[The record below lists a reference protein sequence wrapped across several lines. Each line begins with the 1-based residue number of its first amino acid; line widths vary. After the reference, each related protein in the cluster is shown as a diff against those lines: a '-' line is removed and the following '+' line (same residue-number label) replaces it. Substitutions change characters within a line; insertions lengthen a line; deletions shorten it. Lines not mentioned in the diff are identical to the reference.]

1 MEGKIR
7 IGVSSCLLGEKVRYD
22 GGHKHN
28 DYVADTLGAYFSY
41 IPVCPEVECGMPTP
55 REAIRLEGD
64 PESPRLV
71 TRMTHRDVTDQMVSY
86 RETRLEQLKTED
98 LCGYILKKDSP
109 SCGLWRVKVY
119 QGQGMVKS
127 GSGVFAAGLIRHFPL
142 LPVEEEGRLNDP
154 KIRENFI
161 ERVFSYKRWK
171 DFLSDKPTLGKLVA
185 FHTRHKL
192 LLMAHNP
199 QTYREMGKLVARG
212 SSLKFPELL
221 HNYEDMLMSGLAS
234 FATARKNTDVLMHIM
249 GYFKKE
255 LSGPEKAEMLDLIGQ
270 YKNGTAPLVVPVTLL
285 RHYILKYNQ
294 EYLKNQAYLNPH
306 PRELM
311 LRNHV

>member
-1 MEGKIR
+1 MEGKIT

-22 GGHKHN
+22 GSHKH
-28 DYVADTLGAYFSY
+28 DGYVAETLGAYFSY
-41 IPVCPEVECGMPTP
+41 VSVCPEVECGMPTP
-55 REAIRLEGD
+55 REPIRLEGD

-71 TRMTHRDVTDQMVSY
+71 TRMTRRNVTEQMLSY
-86 RETRLEQLKTED
+86 REAKLEQLKDED

-119 QGQGMVKS
+119 RGKGMVKS
-127 GSGVFAAGLIRHFPL
+127 GSGMFAAGLMSRFPL

-171 DFLSDKPTLGKLVA
+171 EFLSDKPTSGKLVE

-192 LLMAHNP
+192 LLMAHSP

-212 SSLKFPELL
+212 SGLNFPELV
-221 HNYEDMLMSGLAS
+221 HSYENMLMTALAL
-234 FATARKNTDVLMHIM
+234 FATAKKHTDVLMHIM

-255 LSGPEKAEMLDLIGQ
+255 LSSPEKAEMLDLIGQ
-270 YKNGTAPLVVPVTLL
+270 YKSATVPLVVPLTLL
-285 RHYILKYNQ
+285 RHYILKYDQ
-294 EYLKNQAYLNPH
+294 QYLKNQVYLSPH
-306 PRELM
+306 PKELM